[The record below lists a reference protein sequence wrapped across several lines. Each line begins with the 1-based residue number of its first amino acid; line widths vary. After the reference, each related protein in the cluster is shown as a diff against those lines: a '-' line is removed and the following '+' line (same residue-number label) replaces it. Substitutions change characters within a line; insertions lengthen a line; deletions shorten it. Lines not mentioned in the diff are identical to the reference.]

1 MAALDQTDE
10 PYQDLFRMLLLTGV
24 RIGNLLAARFDQFD
38 LVMGVWHIP
47 GSQHKNKAPHT
58 VPLLAEA
65 IEIVQRRRKQLRSDL
80 FGCGPAQR
88 ARRDT

>member
-10 PYQDLFRMLLLTGV
+10 PYQVVSD
-24 RIGNLLAARFDQFD
+24 AAANRRAHRQPACSALRSFD

-65 IEIVQRRRKQLRSDL
+65 IESCSADASSLEGDL